1 MVGINEYYMIN
12 LDPNNL
18 LTMDKEEKKP
28 DITIEYIKEL
38 VKKYPNDMDLGV
50 NIRKLINSIKG

>member
-1 MVGINEYYMIN
+1 MIN